1 MNQVAL
7 ITGGGNASLQSPL
20 HLKRSEACLVRWCDN
35 V

>member
-7 ITGGGNASLQSPL
+7 ITGGGNASQSPL
-20 HLKRSEACLVRWCDN
+20 HLKRSGACLVRWCDN